1 MNRRQ
6 GILYHKNTFMENE
19 KLSVNLTLSKYVVFF
34 NSKALKNV
42 KYCWRWCS
50 KILFLIAIMLTQTL
64 CHTFCKS
71 YYGETNNFAPST
83 LSKLKVSE
91 RKYVFTSCL
100 ATQLTWVE
108 KENITIMW
116 KLFLPSIHLDSF
128 KILRKGKRATDSYT
142 NLQLV
147 MDAFQG
153 EVEEIKKYVLGF
165 W

>member
-6 GILYHKNTFMENE
+6 GIIYHKNTFMQNE
-19 KLSVNLTLSKYVVFF
+19 KLSVNLTLSKYVVVFF
-34 NSKALKNV
+34 NLRALKNV

-91 RKYVFTSCL
+91 RKNVFASCL
-100 ATQLTWVE
+100 ATQLTWLE
-108 KENITIMW
+108 KENITIML
-116 KLFLPSIHLDSF
+116 KLFLPSIYLDNF
-128 KILRKGKRATDSYT
+128 KILRKDKIATDSYT
-142 NLQLV
+142 NFQLV
-147 MDAFQG
+147 MDACQG
-153 EVEEIKKYVLGF
+153 EVGEIKSMC
-165 W
+165 